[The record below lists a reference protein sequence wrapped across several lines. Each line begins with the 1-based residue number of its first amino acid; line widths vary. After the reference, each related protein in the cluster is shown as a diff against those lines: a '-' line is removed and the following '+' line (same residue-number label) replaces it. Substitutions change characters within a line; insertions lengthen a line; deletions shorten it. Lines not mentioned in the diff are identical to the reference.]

1 MPAMSSATPS
11 LPTWLR
17 RLTPGVLFGL
27 AVVVLGLGI
36 WEPTA
41 LTGKDEYFLGLRTP
55 MEMMARQE
63 WLVPFLDGAPRV
75 KKPPLLYWLGR
86 ASFETLGPSLVSAR
100 LIAVLFG
107 ALLVA
112 ATAGIGQRLARRFAL
127 TEPNILGA
135 VAGLILLSC
144 LGLHSEARR
153 FMLDVPTAALSTAAF
168 WAFLAWLDTPRWP
181 RLTLATLLL
190 AAGFLV
196 KGPVV
201 ALVCGGGLVALLASG
216 GLGRATWAAYRG
228 ALIGHAVLWL
238 ALALPWFLWVKAQ
251 YPGVV
256 DSSFADE
263 MESRQF
269 FNLSPGILLGL
280 LNIALPWAVVFLAGL
295 WRERQAILRQAG
307 PARCLALWFALSFL
321 PFLFIKSFDRYLV
334 GSLVPLALF
343 LAFTLNR
350 RQARWPYRL
359 GLAIALALGL
369 GLAAFSAWFGR
380 PGGGWLLLPAAY
392 LAWAWWRPRALPH
405 TVAAPAL
412 LWIVLLWGV
421 VPGLGINAVPGAVV
435 ELGKHRNVA
444 FYNGPQPALLAILS
458 QRPHWHPAQWDAP
471 TVERVAREHALV
483 FAEADDVP
491 ALRQAVAAAGYGLE
505 EAGRYTTLASH
516 GSGLR
521 FARVGA
527 TAADWREAFQRH
539 DLAPIATTVLWFE
552 VRRP

>member
-1 MPAMSSATPS
+1 MPAMSSATFS

-27 AVVVLGLGI
+27 AVVLLGLGI

-112 ATAGIGQRLARRFAL
+112 ATAGIGQRLTRRFK
-127 TEPNILGA
+127 TGEPTILGA
-135 VAGLILLSC
+135 AAALILLSC

-168 WAFLAWLDTPRWP
+168 WAFLAWLDVPRWP

-190 AAGFLV
+190 AAGFLI

-201 ALVCGGGLVALLASG
+201 ALVCGGGMVALLASG
-216 GLGRATWAAYRG
+216 GLGRATWQTHRG
-228 ALIGHAVLWL
+228 ALAGHVLLWL
-238 ALALPWFLWVKAQ
+238 ALALPWFLWVKLQ
-251 YPGVV
+251 YPVAV

-269 FNLSPGILLGL
+269 LNLSPGVLLGL
-280 LNIALPWAVVFLAGL
+280 VNIALPWAVVFLAGL
-295 WRERQAILRQAG
+295 WQERRAILRQAG

-343 LAFTLNR
+343 LAFTLNGLK
-350 RQARWPYRL
+350 ARWPYRI
-359 GLAIALALGL
+359 GLIIALTLGL
-369 GLAAFSAWFGR
+369 GLTAFAAWFGR
-380 PGGGWLLLPAAY
+380 PGWGWLLLPAAY
-392 LAWAWWRPRALPH
+392 LAWAWWRPHALGH

-412 LWIVLLWGV
+412 FWIALLWGA
-421 VPGLGINAVPGAVV
+421 VPGLGINAVPDAVV
-435 ELGKHRNVA
+435 TLGKQRSVA
-444 FYNGPQPALLAILS
+444 FYDGPQPALLAILS

-471 TVERVAREHALV
+471 TVERIARENALV
-483 FAEADDVP
+483 FAEAGDVS
-491 ALRQAVAAAGYGLE
+491 ALRQAVAAAGYRLE
-505 EAGRYTTLASH
+505 EAGHYTTLASH

-521 FARVGA
+521 FARVGTA
-527 TAADWREAFQRH
+527 AADWREALRSH
-539 DLAPIATTVLWFE
+539 DLAPIATTVVWFE